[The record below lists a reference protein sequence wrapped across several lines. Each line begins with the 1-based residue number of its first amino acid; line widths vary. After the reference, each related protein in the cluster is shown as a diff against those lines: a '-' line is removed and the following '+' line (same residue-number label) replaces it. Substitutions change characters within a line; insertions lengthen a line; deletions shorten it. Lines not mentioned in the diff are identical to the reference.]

1 MNVDISR
8 FRGCKVLVIGDLMI
22 DEYLWGSVDRISPEA
37 PVQVVSVDR
46 ENNTLGGAGNV
57 VKNLVALGAQAA
69 VAGVIGADNRGAM
82 IVKML
87 ADLNVDTAG
96 LVQDAERPTTRKTR
110 IIGGHQH
117 VLRIDRETTQD
128 VSSAHVAQ
136 LVRFV
141 ENHIHKFDIL
151 LFSDYGKGLLS
162 EAFLQQVIGVANKSG
177 KPVIVDPKGLSFKKY
192 TGATA
197 ITPNKREASL
207 AVGIEIFD
215 DESLTAAGEKLP
227 SEISVQNVL
236 ITCGKDGMI
245 LFEAGKRPYWIEA
258 EVRQV
263 FDVSGAGDTVLAVL
277 GLGIASGMS
286 FREAAALA
294 NIAAGIVVGKV
305 GTATVSREELQAALG
320 PPVAASAAKEKSMSD
335 LGLLAERLRGEGKT
349 IVMTNGCFDLLHVG
363 HIRFLSASKEMGDVL
378 IVAIDDDDSVR
389 MVKGKDRPVIS
400 AEQRVGI
407 ISALDCVDYVTLF
420 STNELEGLIET
431 IRPDVLTKGSNYT
444 TGTVSG
450 RELVE
455 RFGGRI
461 ALIQI
466 TEPVSSTQII
476 NQIKQGVS
484 KAD

>member
-1 MNVDISR
+1 
-8 FRGCKVLVIGDLMI
+8 
-22 DEYLWGSVDRISPEA
+22 
-37 PVQVVSVDR
+37 
-46 ENNTLGGAGNV
+46 
-57 VKNLVALGAQAA
+57 
-69 VAGVIGADNRGAM
+69 
-82 IVKML
+82 
-87 ADLNVDTAG
+87 
-96 LVQDAERPTTRKTR
+96 
-110 IIGGHQH
+110 
-117 VLRIDRETTQD
+117 
-128 VSSAHVAQ
+128 
-136 LVRFV
+136 
-141 ENHIHKFDIL
+141 
-151 LFSDYGKGLLS
+151 
-162 EAFLQQVIGVANKSG
+162 
-177 KPVIVDPKGLSFKKY
+177 
-192 TGATA
+192 
-197 ITPNKREASL
+197 
-207 AVGIEIFD
+207 VGIEIFD
-215 DESLTAAGEKLP
+215 DASLTAAGEKLP
-227 SEISVQNVL
+227 YEISVQNVL
-236 ITCGKDGMI
+236 ITCGKDGMV
-245 LFEAGKRPYWIEA
+245 LFEAGKRPHRIEA

-277 GLGIASGMS
+277 GLGIASAMS

-305 GTATVSREELQAALG
+305 GTATVSREELQVALG
-320 PPVAASAAKEKSMSD
+320 PPVAASAAKEKSISD

-389 MVKGKDRPVIS
+389 MVKGRDRPVIS

-420 STNELEGLIET
+420 LTNELEGLIEA

-444 TGTVSG
+444 TETVLG

-484 KAD
+484 RAD